1 MLAEPSS
8 DGGNGMD
15 GLDALAPGDVAALPT
30 EQVPELCARIRER
43 LIGAVCRTGGHLG
56 PNLGVVELTVAL
68 HRVFESPRVPLVFDT
83 GHQAYVHKILTG
95 RGAELAGL
103 RTAGG
108 ISGYPSRAESKHDV
122 VENSHAST
130 ALSYAD
136 GLTKAF
142 ALAGEP
148 DRRVVVV
155 VGDGAL
161 TGGLAWEALNN
172 LGRSGRRVVVV
183 LNDNGRSYAPTIG
196 ALPEHLRRLHRRSG
210 FAELHDALG
219 RGPSHDAGPAAR
231 DGDGESVFGALGFG
245 YLGPVDGHD
254 TEALEEAFRRAG
266 GWPGPVVVHCLTT
279 KGRGYL
285 PALQNVADHMHT
297 VGVIEPATGVAA
309 ASTPTW
315 TDVFGEAMVAVG
327 DERDDVVAISA
338 AMVGPTGLAPF
349 AEKFPERA
357 FDVGIAEQHAV
368 TSAAGL
374 AMGGRHPVVALYATF
389 LNRAFDQVLLDVG
402 LHRQPMT
409 LVLDRAGVTGPDGA
423 SHHGMWDLA
432 VLGIVPGMRV
442 AAPRDAETLLAELR
456 ETVAIPGPTAVRFP
470 KASVAPS
477 LPAVA
482 HVGGTD
488 LLRVPEAE
496 EAEVLLVAV
505 GALAGATVDAAEMLS
520 DLGVEC
526 TVVDP
531 RWALPM
537 PDAVV
542 DLARRH
548 ALVVTV
554 EDGIRAGGA
563 GSRLALQLADAG
575 VDTPVRQL
583 GLPSAY
589 LPHGARRD
597 ILATHGLDAHGIAA
611 SVKEAVGQRAGRAW
625 R

>member
-1 MLAEPSS
+1 
-8 DGGNGMD
+8 MD
-15 GLDALAPGDVAALPT
+15 GLDALAPGYVAALPRD
-30 EQVPELCARIRER
+30 EVPDLCARIRER

-68 HRVFESPRVPLVFDT
+68 HRVFDSPRVPIVFDT

-95 RGAELAGL
+95 RGAGLAGL

-108 ISGYPSRAESKHDV
+108 LSGYPNRSESEHDV

-148 DRRVVVV
+148 ERRAVVV

-172 LGRSGRRVVVV
+172 LGRSSRRVVVV

-196 ALPEHLRRLHRRSG
+196 ALPEHLRRLHRRPDFG
-210 FAELHDALG
+210 ELQDTLGG
-219 RGPSHDAGPAAR
+219 RGPSYDGSGGAV
-231 DGDGESVFGALGFG
+231 GDGGESLFGALGLG
-245 YLGPVDGHD
+245 YLGPIDGHD
-254 TEALEEAFRRAG
+254 TDALEGAFRRAG
-266 GWPGPVVVHCLTT
+266 DWPGPVVVHCLTT

-297 VGVIEPATGVAA
+297 IGVVEPATGVAA

-315 TDVFGEAMVAVG
+315 TDVFSDALIAVG
-327 DERDDVVAISA
+327 EKREDVVAISA
-338 AMVGPTGLAPF
+338 AMLGPTGLASF
-349 AEKFPERA
+349 AEKFPDRA

-368 TSAAGL
+368 ASATGL

-389 LNRAFDQVLLDVG
+389 LNRAFDQVLLDIG
-402 LHRQPMT
+402 LHGQPMT
-409 LVLDRAGVTGPDGA
+409 LVLDRAGVTGPDGP

-442 AAPRDAETLLAELR
+442 AAPRDADTLQEELR
-456 ETVAIPGPTAVRFP
+456 EAVEVEGPTAVRFP
-470 KASVAPS
+470 KAAVAPP

-482 HVGGTD
+482 RHGGLD
-488 LLRVPEAE
+488 LLRIPEPDDS
-496 EAEVLLVAV
+496 AEVLLVAV
-505 GALAGATVDAAEMLS
+505 GALAGATIQAADMLS
-520 DLGVEC
+520 DLGIEC

-542 DLARRH
+542 DLARLH
-548 ALVVTV
+548 GLVVTV

-575 VDTPVRQL
+575 VDTPVRHL
-583 GLPSAY
+583 GLPTTY
-589 LPHGARRD
+589 LPHGSRRD
-597 ILATHGLDAHGIAA
+597 ILAANGLDAHGIAA
-611 SVKEAVGQRAGRAW
+611 SVKEAVGQRAGRTW

>member
-1 MLAEPSS
+1 
-8 DGGNGMD
+8 MD
-15 GLDALAPGDVAALPT
+15 PLDALAPGDVAALPAD
-30 EQVPELCARIRER
+30 QVPELCARIRER
-43 LIGAVCRTGGHLG
+43 LIGAVCSTGGHLG

-68 HRVFESPRVPLVFDT
+68 HRVFESPRVPIVFDT

-108 ISGYPSRAESKHDV
+108 ISGYPSRAESEHDV

-142 ALAGEP
+142 TLAGEP
-148 DRRVVVV
+148 DRRAVVV

-172 LGRSGRRVVVV
+172 LGRSSRRVVVV

-196 ALPEHLRRLHRRSG
+196 ALPEHLRRLHRRPG
-210 FAELHDALG
+210 YTELHDALG
-219 RGPSHDAGPAAR
+219 GRGPSYDGGGAGRVAD
-231 DGDGESVFGALGFG
+231 DGGSLFGALGFG

-254 TEALEEAFRRAG
+254 TDALEEAFRRARD
-266 GWPGPVVVHCLTT
+266 WPGPVVVHCLTT

-297 VGVIEPATGVAA
+297 IGVTEPATGVAA
-309 ASTPTW
+309 ASAPTW
-315 TDVFGEAMVAVG
+315 TDVFAEAMIAVG
-327 DERDDVVAISA
+327 EEREDVVAISA
-338 AMVGPTGLAPF
+338 AMLGPTGLASF
-349 AEKFPERA
+349 AEKFPDRA

-402 LHRQPMT
+402 LHHQSMT

-442 AAPRDAETLLAELR
+442 AAPRDADTLQDELR
-456 ETVAIPGPTAVRFP
+456 EAVDVHGPTAVRFP
-470 KASVAPS
+470 KATVAPP

-482 HVGGTD
+482 RHGGLD
-488 LLRVPEAE
+488 LLRLPGADDS
-496 EAEVLLVAV
+496 AEVLLVAV
-505 GALAGATVDAAEMLS
+505 GALAGATVQAADMLS
-520 DLGVEC
+520 DLGIDC

-531 RWALPM
+531 RWVLPM
-537 PDAVV
+537 PEAVV
-542 DLARRH
+542 DLARLH
-548 ALVVTV
+548 GLVVTV

-563 GSRLALQLADAG
+563 GSRLAMQLADAG

-597 ILATHGLDAHGIAA
+597 ILAANGLDAHGIAA
-611 SVKEAVGQRAGRAW
+611 SVKEAVGQHAGRTW